1 MSQKN
6 YDVVKG
12 IAQAAANAYDG
23 ALDENGEP
31 IKIGLKR
38 ETGDPVLDSR
48 TMDGFKVK
56 VNGDKLILTYQS
68 DTKLKDVYS
77 TDYEGDLEQTMAD
90 IVSYLKKQ
98 YRKITGN
105 SLSLSPDGEVDAL
118 VQATSRQRVF
128 VTANKTYNIGS
139 LENSESNLPPSED
152 RLDQAFKS
160 FLQSGGLGQRA
171 KNDTRKG

>member
-1 MSQKN
+1 MTQKN

-38 ETGDPVLDSR
+38 EEGHPVLDSR

-68 DTKLKDVYS
+68 DTKLKEVYGG
-77 TDYEGDLEQTMAD
+77 DYEGELEQTMTD
-90 IVSYLKKQ
+90 IVS
-98 YRKITGN
+98 
-105 SLSLSPDGEVDAL
+105 
-118 VQATSRQRVF
+118 
-128 VTANKTYNIGS
+128 
-139 LENSESNLPPSED
+139 
-152 RLDQAFKS
+152 
-160 FLQSGGLGQRA
+160 FL
-171 KNDTRKG
+171 